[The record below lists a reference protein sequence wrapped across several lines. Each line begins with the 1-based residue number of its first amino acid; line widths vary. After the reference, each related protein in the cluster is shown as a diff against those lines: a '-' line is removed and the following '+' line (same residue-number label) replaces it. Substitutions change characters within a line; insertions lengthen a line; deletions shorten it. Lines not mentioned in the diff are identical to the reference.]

1 MTEPNKPESIALRSF
16 AILEAVVRAGHPVSL
31 DEVTETSGLPKP
43 TAFRILAMLQE
54 GGLLR
59 REPLSKRYIVGT
71 RLSAFALDVLQQS
84 SLRGE
89 WHRILQEL
97 VDEIGESCNLTTL
110 DAGEVLYLD
119 RVETP
124 LPLRLHLE
132 PGTRVPLHCT
142 ASGKLFLSQM
152 SPKQLYRV
160 LGRQPLKAYTP
171 RTITDPD
178 ALEKEL
184 KKVRATQVGL
194 HDSELFDDSAALAV
208 PVVDATGKYY
218 AAIAVH
224 APASRMSIEA
234 GMRYLPALRR
244 AAHAV
249 SLTIGSGLP
258 DAAEGGGA
266 PGKAGRSRAA
276 AGKRAAAAA
285 GSASDPATAAATPAR
300 PKAGRGGRPRRNT
313 AAGMR

>member
-1 MTEPNKPESIALRSF
+1 MPDSGKPDSIALRAF

-31 DEVTETSGLPKP
+31 DEVTEASGLPKP
-43 TAFRILAMLQE
+43 TVFRILGMLQD
-54 GGLLR
+54 GALLR

-89 WHRILQEL
+89 WHGILQQL
-97 VDEIGESCNLTTL
+97 VDEIGETCNMTTL

-152 SPKQLYRV
+152 SPKQLHRV
-160 LGRQPLKAYTP
+160 LGKGPLKAYTP
-171 RTITDPD
+171 KTITDPKV
-178 ALEKEL
+178 LEAEL
-184 KKVRATQVGL
+184 RQVRATQLGV
-194 HDSELFDDSAALAV
+194 HDSELFEDSAALAV
-208 PVVDATGKYY
+208 PVVDATGRYY

-224 APASRMSIEA
+224 APASRMSVQS

-244 AAHAV
+244 AARAV
-249 SLTIGSGLP
+249 SLTIGFDSGT
-258 DAAEGGGA
+258 AAEPGSPGA
-266 PGKAGRSRAA
+266 GAQP
-276 AGKRAAAAA
+276 
-285 GSASDPATAAATPAR
+285 
-300 PKAGRGGRPRRNT
+300 
-313 AAGMR
+313 AGMPQASGQAR

>member
-1 MTEPNKPESIALRSF
+1 MSESSKPESIALRSF

-31 DEVTETSGLPKP
+31 DEVTDASGLPKP
-43 TAFRILAMLQE
+43 TVFRILAMLLE

-59 REPLSKRYIVGT
+59 REPLSKRYTVGT

-89 WHRILQEL
+89 WHRILQQL
-97 VDEIGESCNLTTL
+97 VDEIGETCNLTTV

-160 LGRQPLKAYTP
+160 LGREPLKSYTP
-171 RTITDPD
+171 HTITDPD
-178 ALEKEL
+178 ELDREL
-184 KKVRATQVGL
+184 KRVRATQVGL
-194 HDSELFDDSAALAV
+194 HDSELFNDSAAVAV

-244 AAHAV
+244 AARAV
-249 SLTIGSGLP
+249 SLTIGSDLP
-258 DAAEGGGA
+258 AEDEHPQAAA
-266 PGKAGRSRAA
+266 PAGRDIARAA
-276 AGKRAAAAA
+276 QGPA
-285 GSASDPATAAATPAR
+285 SADPASGPQAPANAFPDSAADIR
-300 PKAGRGGRPRRNT
+300 
-313 AAGMR
+313 